1 MHIHTPCSI
10 VKNIFPFMNPK
21 TRNTI
26 IGIVILLLVV
36 VAGAY
41 WLGKSQRGKTTTP
54 TPTPTVAPS
63 PETTL
68 ETTPTDTETPTPTSK
83 LLPTWTPAPS
93 PTSTPAPSATPTTA
107 PGVVNIET
115 SVSPSGTTHSCS
127 ATTFNFSAKIYTNA
141 ATTITY
147 TWVRSDGATSSSQ
160 TLTFSDAGMQ
170 TVTTSWTL
178 TRSSG
183 TQFTGWERI
192 HVTAPN
198 DALSNTADFT
208 LACP

>member
-1 MHIHTPCSI
+1 MKH
-10 VKNIFPFMNPK
+10 K
-21 TRNTI
+21 TLLRSLGI
-26 IGIVILLLVV
+26 ILVFLAVIG
-36 VAGAY
+36 GAY
-41 WLGKSQRGKTTTP
+41 WFGSSRRTNVPAPAAATP
-54 TPTPTVAPS
+54 TPAATPDMSGSTPDLSPTDTIAPS
-63 PETTL
+63 PTT
-68 ETTPTDTETPTPTSK
+68 K

-115 SVSPSGTTHSCS
+115 SVSPSGTVHSCS

-147 TWVRSDGATSSSQ
+147 TWVRSDGATGSSQ
-160 TLTFSDAGMQ
+160 TLTFSGAGMQ

-178 TRSSG
+178 TRTSG

-198 DALSNTADFT
+198 DALSNTGDFT